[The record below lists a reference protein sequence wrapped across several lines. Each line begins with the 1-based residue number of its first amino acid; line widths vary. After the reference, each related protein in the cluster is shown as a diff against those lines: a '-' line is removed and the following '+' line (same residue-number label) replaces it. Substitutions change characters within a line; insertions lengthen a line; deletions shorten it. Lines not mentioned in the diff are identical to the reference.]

1 LDRIQQYSAS
11 LRAGSKTLPQ
21 LFILLKC
28 RLEIVTAISSGSKLP
43 SIPKNAIMVSFA
55 VAFIDQ
61 SDERKPIVPVISDQK
76 LPVKKWIRK
85 SFLLLT
91 SNFLGAPPA
100 RESFRSSLVRRR
112 LTFLDAAFHAALK

>member
-21 LFILLKC
+21 LLHPVEMPTRDCHDHIWKQ
-28 RLEIVTAISSGSKLP
+28 LP

-76 LPVKKWIRK
+76 LPVEKP
-85 SFLLLT
+85 SYFLILT
-91 SNFLGAPPA
+91 S
-100 RESFRSSLVRRR
+100 
-112 LTFLDAAFHAALK
+112 AFPFAALK